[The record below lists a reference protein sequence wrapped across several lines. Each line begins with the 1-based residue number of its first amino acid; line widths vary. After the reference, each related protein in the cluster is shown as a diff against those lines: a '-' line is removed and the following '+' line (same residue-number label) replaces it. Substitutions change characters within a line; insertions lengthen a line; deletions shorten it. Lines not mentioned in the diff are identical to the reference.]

1 MVGCI
6 GCGVGVVY
14 IIVGAFGVKR
24 MDISNKAKRDQQD
37 AAVKYASNKAVDTAI
52 DNRESLTAAATAE
65 NGGKQNPFD
74 NENPFQGG
82 SAY

>member
-1 MVGCI
+1 MAGCI
-6 GCGVGVVY
+6 GCALGIIY

-24 MDISNKAKRDQQD
+24 MDVSDKAHREQKD
-37 AAVKYASNKAVDTAI
+37 AAVKYATNKAVDTAI
-52 DNRESLTAAATAE
+52 DNREALTSAATAE

-74 NENPFQGG
+74 NDNPFQGG